1 MGKFLYSGPV
11 SAATLD
17 DGTDVIL
24 FPGREITLPDGN
36 AWVQTLVAQKRLTPV
51 AAPAKPAAKPAAEA
65 IPAAEPTRTTTQSK
79 TKTDSP
85 AAGEKE
91 GK

>member
-1 MGKFLYSGPV
+1 MGKFTYSGPM

-24 FPGREITLPDGN
+24 FPGREVSLPSDN
-36 AWVQTLVAQKRLTPV
+36 AWVKGLVAQKFLTPV
-51 AAPAKPAAKPAAEA
+51 ATAKPAPA
-65 IPAAEPTRTTTQSK
+65 PARTTTTATRQK
-79 TKTDSP
+79 TESP
-85 AAGEKE
+85 GSAQGEKE